1 MAFGKT
7 GQFMEKYGQQGTK
20 FVIEGRIQ
28 TGSYTNKEGRK
39 IYTTEVVVELVEF
52 AESKAAAG
60 DNQSRP
66 QPAPDSG
73 DGFMN
78 IPDGVDDLP
87 FT

>member
-1 MAFGKT
+1 MRRQDMQKAQNRWQFHDLHWQLT
-7 GQFMEKYGQQGTK
+7 GESRE
-20 FVIEGRIQ
+20 I
-28 TGSYTNKEGRK
+28 RK
-39 IYTTEVVVELVEF
+39 DSQL
-52 AESKAAAG
+52 AG